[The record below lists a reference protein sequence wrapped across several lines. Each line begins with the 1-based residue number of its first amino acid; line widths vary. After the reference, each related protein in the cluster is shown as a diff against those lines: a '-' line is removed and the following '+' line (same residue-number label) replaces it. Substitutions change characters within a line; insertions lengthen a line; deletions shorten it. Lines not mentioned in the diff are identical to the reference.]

1 MSKLALGSGDA
12 EAQAGAQCTL
22 VYVLDQAMRLLHP
35 YMPFV
40 TEEVWQHLRKAAL
53 GDKPTK
59 PQQADWP
66 EALIIAPWPMP
77 QAPYGQAGPTDAAA
91 EREMALMMD
100 TIRAVRNARAEFNVR
115 PEKKT
120 AAIIVAGEDAPL
132 FEAHR
137 AEVAMLA
144 RLDARGIV
152 ALDKLPQPPQKAVS
166 LVLGAVTVYLPLAQ
180 MVDVEA
186 EKARL
191 SKELADVEA
200 QIEKSEKL
208 LASDFGKKAPAP
220 VVQKERDKLADLK
233 QKREKLQE
241 QLRMLK

>member
-1 MSKLALGSGDA
+1 MFG
-12 EAQAGAQCTL
+12 QF
-22 VYVLDQAMRLLHP
+22 Y
-35 YMPFV
+35 
-40 TEEVWQHLRKAAL
+40 
-53 GDKPTK
+53 
-59 PQQADWP
+59 
-66 EALIIAPWPMP
+66 IAR
-77 QAPYGQAGPTDAAA
+77 GN
-91 EREMALMMD
+91 
-100 TIRAVRNARAEFNVR
+100 IHCV
-115 PEKKT
+115 
-120 AAIIVAGEDAPL
+120 

-152 ALDKLPQPPQKAVS
+152 ALDQLPTPPQKAVS

-220 VVQKERDKLADLK
+220 IVQKERDKLADLK
-233 QKREKLQE
+233 QKREKLAE
-241 QLRMLK
+241 QLKALA